1 MTIKKFHV
9 SSTFTSA
16 PGATVNLDFMK
27 KTILKKE
34 KQQNSI
40 HSVVVQ
46 GVNVFQFL
54 DAWVNLL

>member
-1 MTIKKFHV
+1 MYGHNF
-9 SSTFTSA
+9 A
-16 PGATVNLDFMK
+16 
-27 KTILKKE
+27 KE

-54 DAWVNLL
+54 DAWVNLLWKLSSQVQRV